1 MKFFHS
7 SPMKLLLFAAWF
19 SSVLDPCRFA
29 DICQSCHQNATCK
42 PTDSKNA
49 CYCKQGFTGDGSR
62 NCQDDNECEKVPGI
76 CGPHANC
83 TNTIGN
89 YYCTCLS
96 GFKSNG
102 KQEFQTNDGTK
113 CTDID
118 ECEVDADR
126 CGPSSKC
133 HNING
138 SFICSCL
145 RGYTSPA
152 GPWFKP
158 KTGTDCTE
166 NPEQHCH
173 QDYKCFKVA
182 ISNTLQK
189 MINLSTP
196 ERLKEIRHQ
205 TSAELSPVL
214 LISYIEAMASHK
226 PGNGDEPEYP
236 EEEINET
243 ITNLVFSVNNLVE
256 KDEKVEWERINDDLR
271 KYYITTL
278 LHTAEMETLAL
289 SAGYTHTMQM
299 QVDAGEVEMKLYTF
313 EPNQAHKHPVST
325 NIQGNSISLIPKNA
339 KNKSNNGSTSIVFL
353 IYNSIGDLL
362 KPTDDPGVAD
372 YSRYAAAGEI
382 TVNSPVIAAAISN
395 PKTFALDNVTFT
407 LKHTQEIDP
416 THDETKCAFWE
427 YSQSM
432 MGQWS
437 LDGCT
442 RTRVNST
449 HTSCSCNHLTHFAIL
464 MSSAHANLLAHYNVL
479 TRITHLGM
487 VISIICLSLCIFTF
501 WFFRDIQNTRTTIHK
516 NLCCS
521 LFMAQFI
528 FLIGINKIAH
538 KWFCSI
544 IAGLLHY
551 FFLSAFA
558 WMCIEGIHLY
568 LIVVGVIYNK
578 GFLHRN
584 FYIFGYGSPAVVV
597 AISATLGYKYYGT
610 STVCWLS
617 TENNFIWSFIGPAC
631 LIILVNLLAFAV
643 IIFKVYRHTAVKIPE
658 ISHYENI
665 RSCARGAIALFF
677 VLGVT
682 WTFGVMH
689 ILYETTLTAYLF
701 TFANVFQGMF
711 IFIFLCVLSRRIQE
725 EYYRLFKNI
734 PCCFECLR

>member
-1 MKFFHS
+1 MEFFRS

-19 SSVLDPCRFA
+19 SSVLDPCSFA
-29 DICQSCHQNATCK
+29 DICQSCHQNASCI
-42 PTDSKNA
+42 DSKNE
-49 CYCKQGFTGDGSR
+49 CRCRQGFTGDGISI
-62 NCQDDNECEKVPGI
+62 CQDDNECENETI
-76 CGPHANC
+76 MCGPNANC
-83 TNTIGN
+83 TNTIGD
-89 YYCTCLS
+89 YYCTCVS
-96 GFKSNG
+96 GFTANG
-102 KQEFQTNDGTK
+102 KQRFKTNDGSY

-118 ECEVDADR
+118 ECMDAGR
-126 CGPSSKC
+126 CGPFSKC
-133 HNING
+133 NNTNG
-138 SFICSCL
+138 SFTCSCM

-158 KTGTDCTE
+158 KRGTDCRE
-166 NPEQHCH
+166 NPKKHCH
-173 QDYKCFKVA
+173 QDQRCINEAVN
-182 ISNTLQK
+182 NTLER
-189 MINLSTP
+189 MINMSTP

-205 TSAELSPVL
+205 TSADLSPVL
-214 LISYIEAMASHK
+214 LMSYIKAMASHK
-226 PGNGDEPEYP
+226 RSPADESEHPKEH
-236 EEEINET
+236 INET

-256 KDEKVEWERINDDLR
+256 KDEKVEWNRISEDLR
-271 KYYITTL
+271 KFYITTL
-278 LHTAEMETLAL
+278 LHTAEKETLAL
-289 SAGYTHTMQM
+289 SAGYTHTTQM

-313 EPNQAHKHPVST
+313 EPHQLHKRPVST
-325 NIQGNSISLIPKNA
+325 NIQGNSISLTSKNS
-339 KNKSNNGSTSIVFL
+339 KEENNNGSTSIVFL
-353 IYNSIGDLL
+353 VYNNIGDLL
-362 KPTDDPGVAD
+362 KPADDPGVAD

-382 TVNSPVIAAAISN
+382 TVNSPVIAASISN
-395 PKTFALDNVTFT
+395 PKTFALNNVTFT

-416 THDETKCAFWE
+416 AHDETKCAFWE
-427 YSQSM
+427 YPQSM
-432 MGQWS
+432 MGHWS
-437 LDGCT
+437 LAGCA
-442 RTRVNST
+442 RTRVNAT

-464 MSSAHANLLAHYNVL
+464 MSSAQANLLAHYNVL
-479 TRITHLGM
+479 TRITQLGM

-528 FLIGINKIAH
+528 FLVGINKIAH
-538 KWFCSI
+538 KWFCSL

-584 FYIFGYGSPAVVV
+584 FYLFGYGSPAVVV

-643 IIFKVYRHTAVKIPE
+643 IICKVYRHTAVKKPE

-665 RSCARGAIALFF
+665 RSCTRGAIALLF

-682 WTFGVMH
+682 WTFGLMH

-725 EYYRLFKNI
+725 EYYRLFKNV
-734 PCCFECLR
+734 PCCFEFLQ